1 MYSTPLL
8 VAGLFSIGVGNDQ
21 VAVWLSYPIGK
32 FWNRIASA
40 QFWSYM
46 TESIGF
52 TLGGDLGI
60 AFLVSWALWC
70 IVFCDSTGTNR
81 PSWPWLDILG

>member
-21 VAVWLSYPIGK
+21 VAVWLSHPVG
-32 FWNRIASA
+32 NSGIALRGPS
-40 QFWSYM
+40 SGVM
-46 TESIGF
+46 TGSIGF
-52 TLGGDLGI
+52 TPGGDFGI

-70 IVFCDSTGTNR
+70 TVFCDSTGTKH